1 MVKHTAGDDDR
12 GRWFESPA
20 DTAEGHHVKVR
31 TGPITPMTVD
41 VPNAAALIGVSVQ
54 TIYRAVQRGQLARLK
69 LGHRTLIRRSD
80 LEAFLASLEV
90 KGRG

>member
-1 MVKHTAGDDDR
+1 MVKHTEGPDQR
-12 GRWFESPA
+12 GHGFESPA
-20 DTAEGHHVKVR
+20 ASAEGDHVKAR
-31 TGPITPMTVD
+31 TSPITPMTVD
-41 VPNAAALIGVSVQ
+41 VPNAAALMGVSVQ
-54 TIYRAVQRGQLARLK
+54 TIYRAVQRGQLTRLK

>member
-1 MVKHTAGDDDR
+1 MVKHTDDPNDR

-20 DTAEGHHVKVR
+20 AAAEGGHVKAR
-31 TGPITPMTVD
+31 QSPITPMAVD

-80 LEAFLASLEV
+80 LEAFLTSLEV